1 MFETQLIED
10 EIKVKTEP
18 EETTSIETKINDLS
32 FLNEHFEGQEMP
44 EGEFVAG
51 EEVDQSEALSSNIVV
66 PLKKSTSRKRKLSEV
81 DEDTPEEEC
90 SKLMGT
96 RDRFDAFGDY
106 IACHLRELD
115 KRPCAYVM
123 KKINDLLFDIDM
135 GKKFKK

>member
-1 MFETQLIED
+1 M
-10 EIKVKTEP
+10 KTEP
-18 EETTSIETKINDLS
+18 EDTTSIDTKIHDLS

-51 EEVDQSEALSSNIVV
+51 EEVDQSEALASMVV
-66 PLKKSTSRKRKLSEV
+66 PLKKSTSRKRRLSEA
-81 DEDTPEEEC
+81 DEDTPPEEES
-90 SKLMGT
+90 SKLTGN